1 MTAKKVRCNRWKE
14 CKRKCPEHYYSHV
27 EKFPE
32 CITGYCTDIKKD
44 AWCIPVKPR
53 KPSPA
58 KPEKIWVVQEQRLN
72 SKKWGVAMY
81 RFNYPL
87 AKKTLKEWRHHVPS
101 RKFRLREYTAGKV
114 LKD

>member
-1 MTAKKVRCNRWKE
+1 MTAKQLKGKRWKFHPINE
-14 CKRKCPEHYYSHV
+14 AEN
-27 EKFPE
+27 
-32 CITGYCTDIKKD
+32 IGYVT
-44 AWCIPVKPR
+44 PVKPR

-58 KPEKIWVVQEQRLN
+58 KKPEKIWVVQEQRLN

-114 LKD
+114 LKG

>member
-1 MTAKKVRCNRWKE
+1 MTAKQLKGKRWKFHPINE
-14 CKRKCPEHYYSHV
+14 AEN
-27 EKFPE
+27 
-32 CITGYCTDIKKD
+32 IGYVTQI
-44 AWCIPVKPR
+44 KPR

-58 KPEKIWVVQEQRLN
+58 KKPEKIWVVQEQRLN

-81 RFNYPL
+81 RFSYPL